1 MITFSNVE
9 VRFGDFTA
17 LHNYDLTVEEGEF
30 FTLLGPSGCGKST
43 ALRTLAGFIQPNSG
57 DVTIAG
63 KRVTHLPSH
72 RREIGMVFQSYAL
85 FPTLSV
91 WENIAFGL
99 KVSKVSKAETE
110 QRVRNIAREVNLS
123 EAQLAKNITDLSGGQ
138 QQRVAIARALI
149 LKPKILLLDEPLSN
163 LDAKLRLQ
171 LRAQLKD
178 LQQQFGITTIYVTHD
193 QEEALTMSDRIAVMD
208 QGCIEQVGTPQEIY
222 TSPTTEFVCN
232 FVGDANKLSTEAVQ
246 SLKYDG
252 GTHLDPSQPAYVR
265 IEKVKFADAGESGNS
280 SVRTLAGTV
289 SSRHY
294 HGIYSSYQVST
305 GQGMLRGILQEDGSR
320 GFQPGDSVSLLVD
333 PSDVLQYSE
342 TS

>member
-17 LHNYDLTVEEGEF
+17 LPNYELTVEEGEF

-43 ALRTLAGFIQPNSG
+43 ALRTLAGFIQPSSG

-72 RREIGMVFQSYAL
+72 RRQIGMVFQSYAL

-99 KVSKVSKAETE
+99 KVGKVSKDEIE
-110 QRVRNIAREVNLS
+110 QRVRDIAREVNLT
-123 EAQLAKNITDLSGGQ
+123 EEQLAKNVTDLSGGQ

-178 LQQQFGITTIYVTHD
+178 LQQQFGITTVYVTHD
-193 QEEALTMSDRIAVMD
+193 QEEALTMSDRIAVMNH
-208 QGCIEQVGTPQEIY
+208 GRIEQIGTPQEIY
-222 TSPTTEFVCN
+222 TRPATEFVCN
-232 FVGDANKLSTEAVQ
+232 FVGDSNKLSAEAVQ
-246 SLKYDG
+246 ALTFDG
-252 GTHLDPSQPAYVR
+252 GAHLDPSHPAYVR
-265 IEKVKFADAGESGNS
+265 IERVKLATAGETANRG
-280 SVRTLAGTV
+280 VRTLAGTV

-294 HGIYSSYQVST
+294 HGIYSSYQVAT

-320 GFQPGDSVSLLVD
+320 GFHPGDSVNLLVD
-333 PSDVLQYSE
+333 PADVLQYAEVS
-342 TS
+342 